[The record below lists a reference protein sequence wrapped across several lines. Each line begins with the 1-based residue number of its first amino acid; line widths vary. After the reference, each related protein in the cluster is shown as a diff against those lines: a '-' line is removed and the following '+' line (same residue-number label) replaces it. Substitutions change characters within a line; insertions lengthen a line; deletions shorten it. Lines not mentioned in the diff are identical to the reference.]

1 MPEETLP
8 ALRLNAPPARLP
20 ALAGALSR
28 VREAAQAVRRY
39 APTEARRNRV
49 LYAGWPLI
57 ILGTLPFA
65 AAIAAASDI
74 PVGQAV
80 SGALAAWAVAGLP
93 ITAVLFGAVAGAG
106 LRGPAE
112 DAEVPLPLSP
122 RQRAFGALTSAAAA
136 FAANAALVSGLVAA
150 TSHDARELLM
160 AIASIGNWN
169 SVALNVVPM
178 LGIVGCS
185 IAWLM
190 TASFTAAYAASH
202 AVLGAVGAL
211 IGGTLLLLPLAAGF
225 ALFFN
230 HGPDLAM
237 PFVAAAVASSAV
249 SAGAMALSLAK
260 TAPLVARSSRVSW
273 VKAGLLGL
281 LTLSGSLGAWPAFWS
296 AGRALK
302 SHLERPWG
310 GWDKKDSLQ
319 SQRERRLGG
328 LMEGLGGRLVRETP
342 AGTVVLLPGSDPAL
356 GELVRRGRGGF
367 DKVTNAFFDLDG
379 RVWAEVRSAFV
390 EGQPSVRTVWTGDGN
405 GPLTRYLTLPPH
417 MELEVYGGRA
427 AVDTSPYDYSD
438 DSYILLDPAKPPLL
452 KRQ

>member
-1 MPEETLP
+1 MSEETLP
-8 ALRLNAPPARLP
+8 AVRLNAPLVRPNALVG
-20 ALAGALSR
+20 ALAR
-28 VREAAQAVRRY
+28 VREGAAAIRRY

-57 ILGTLPFA
+57 ILGTMPFA
-65 AAIAAASDI
+65 AAIAVASDI

-93 ITAVLFGAVAGAG
+93 ITAVLFGAVSGAG

-112 DAEVPLPLSP
+112 DAEAPLPLSP
-122 RQRAFGALTSAAAA
+122 RQRAFGALAAASAA
-136 FAANAALVSGLVAA
+136 FLGNAALVAALVAA
-150 TSHDARELLM
+150 TSHDAGELLSG
-160 AIASIGNWN
+160 IASLGNWG
-169 SVALNVVPM
+169 SVA
-178 LGIVGCS
+178 GYVGAMGAVAACS
-185 IAWLM
+185 VAWLT

-202 AVLGAVGAL
+202 AVLGGVAAL
-211 IGGTLLLLPLAAGF
+211 VGGTLLMLPLGAGA
-225 ALFFN
+225 ALFIN
-230 HGPDLAM
+230 HAPELAM
-237 PFVAAAVASSAV
+237 PFLAAAVASSAV
-249 SAGAMALSLAK
+249 SAGAAGLALAK
-260 TAPLVARSSRVSW
+260 TAPLAARSARLSW
-273 VKAGLLGL
+273 AKASLLSV
-281 LTLSGSLGAWPAFWS
+281 LTLSGSLGAWPAFWN
-296 AGRALK
+296 AGRAVK
-302 SHLERPWG
+302 ARLEQPWG

-319 SQRERRLGG
+319 SQREKRLEG

-367 DKVTNAFFDLDG
+367 ERVTRAFFDLDG
-379 RVWAEVRSAFV
+379 RVWAEVRAPFV
-390 EGQPSVRTVWTGDGN
+390 EGQATVRTIWTGDGK
-405 GPLTRYLTLPPH
+405 GPLTRYLTLPPD